1 MATADQMIRLL
12 LIIGL
17 IFSCIDI
24 NAQIRYDSLDNSVK
38 RMATKNRTSDT
49 NYIRYYDEIAVH
61 IYSTINISNFELG
74 DQSTGYNIKYSPA
87 LSPSIGIGVSKYGL
101 TLNLANDFGIVSQSN
116 EKFGETQRLVAI
128 GSLIY
133 KKVALKLYLNWN
145 KGFYI
150 SNQESYQSNWNENIY
165 PQRSDVAM
173 LGFGINQKLIFN
185 GKKFSLNGSYNL
197 TQKQL
202 RSAGSFL
209 AGVSFDGLIISGDS
223 SLIPAQMQANMND
236 HISFTRSDQYSFGI
250 SGGYSYTFVFLKNF
264 NFNIL
269 AMPGISYSNTSFYN
283 HIEQKKS
290 ENQNS
295 FRPILHCSGAL
306 AYVNPYIYFG
316 LNAYVNNFWIHT
328 GDNTIIKYEIVNGKF
343 FLGYRIGSRKK

>member
-1 MATADQMIRLL
+1 MIRFVLL
-12 LIIGL
+12 IGL
-17 IFSCIDI
+17 IFSCINI
-24 NAQIRYDSLDNSVK
+24 NAQIRYDSLDNNVK
-38 RMATKNRTSDT
+38 RMATKNRNSDT

-61 IYSTINISNFELG
+61 VYSTLNISNFTLG
-74 DQSTGYNIKYSPA
+74 DQSTGYNIRYAPV

-101 TLNLANDFGIVSQSN
+101 MLNIANDFGIVSQSN

-133 KKVALKLYLNWN
+133 KKIALKLYLNWN

-150 SNQESYQSNWNENIY
+150 SNPESYQSNWDEPFY
-165 PQRSDVAM
+165 PQRPDVAM

-185 GKKFSLNGSYNL
+185 DKKFSLNGSYNL

-202 RSAGSFL
+202 KSAGSFL
-209 AGVSFDGLIISGDS
+209 AGGSFDGLIISGDS
-223 SLIPAQMQANMND
+223 SLIPKQMQANMNE
-236 HISFTRSDQYSFGI
+236 HISFTRSAQYSFGI

-269 AMPGISYSNTSFYN
+269 AMPGISYSNTAFKN
-283 HIEQKKS
+283 HEEQYKS
-290 ENQNS
+290 ENQHS
-295 FRPILHCSGAL
+295 FRPLLHFSGAL
-306 AYVNPYIYFG
+306 AYVNRYFYFG
-316 LNAYVNNFWIHT
+316 LNAYVNNFWIDT
-328 GDNTIIKYEIVNGKF
+328 GDNTLIKYEIVNGKF